1 MNIHKEYHINR
12 RIKPVGICKLL
23 LIVFAALHLSGCV
36 KDDLYNT
43 PHPTQGA
50 VEVTTDWTER
60 SSDAIVPD
68 SYFLRIGKEEQAVNN
83 ETNVFKTLFDSGKQ
97 NLLVYHQTERI
108 TIDEDIATVN
118 TRADGTLEPMP
129 GFLFSAAK
137 ELDIVADD
145 TLRVTTVMRQHIRTL
160 VLTLKLAAGD
170 EECITHT
177 ATTLTGILSAID
189 LRSGAAAATE
199 GKTIIPTFTI
209 GTNSEG
215 IRSTRQPILSTSLR
229 ILGAMTGERQILT
242 LAIALPDGY
251 IHTISTDLTEM
262 LKNFCETGTEPL
274 ELDANLELPT
284 EAGMSATITDWK
296 VVDNGHIDIH

>member
-1 MNIHKEYHINR
+1 MKRKNIYKVI
-12 RIKPVGICKLL
+12 VLL
-23 LIVFAALHLSGCV
+23 GVILSSTSCV
-36 KDDLYNT
+36 KDELYHT
-43 PHPTQGA
+43 PHPDKGA
-50 VEVTTDWTER
+50 VQVTTDWTGY
-60 SSDAIVPD
+60 SSDAVMPANYI
-68 SYFLRIGKEEQAVNN
+68 LRVGELEQTVSGMINAVN
-83 ETNVFKTLFDSGKQ
+83 TLFAPGKQ
-97 NLLVYHQTERI
+97 NLLVYHQTEGI

-170 EECITHT
+170 EERITHT

-215 IRSTRQPILSTSLR
+215 IRSTGQPILSTSLR